1 MAQQLTYHHRLSYNT
16 VSDRTRLSR
25 TPDSRI
31 VSLYTKKVRKAPKCV
46 CGISLGRHQGVR
58 AVRPHLPMRSSQM
71 NKQAS
76 RADGGPMSAKCV
88 RDGIKR
94 AFFTEEQKLFV
105 RLLPA
110 QAQAR
115 RTGLRQTED
124 AGRPRGH
131 DSWFCPLA
139 SPGRSCFIQGCPA
152 SWRRPLEDVTCGTH
166 HPRYAITPHV
176 IITEPFVNGC

>member
-94 AFFTEEQKLFV
+94 AFFTEEQKSESVEGRTEHKHRVRRLNLKMQLF
-105 RLLPA
+105 
-110 QAQAR
+110 
-115 RTGLRQTED
+115 
-124 AGRPRGH
+124 
-131 DSWFCPLA
+131 F
-139 SPGRSCFIQGCPA
+139 F
-152 SWRRPLEDVTCGTH
+152 
-166 HPRYAITPHV
+166 
-176 IITEPFVNGC
+176 